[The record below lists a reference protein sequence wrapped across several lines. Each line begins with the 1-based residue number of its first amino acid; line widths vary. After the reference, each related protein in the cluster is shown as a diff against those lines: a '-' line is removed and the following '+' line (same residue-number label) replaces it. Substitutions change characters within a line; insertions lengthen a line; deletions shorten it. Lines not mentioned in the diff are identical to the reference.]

1 MAIAYTWNNNHVE
14 VTKTLQDIN
23 GIEQSN
29 VVTGVRFEL
38 VGTHDSFIDPDTEE
52 LMFRTIGSVIYFD
65 TGAID
70 LGEEFIAY
78 DDVKL
83 SDLDAW
89 VEAYIGAEEF
99 VRMKLGIE
107 AMIMEKVDGTKFWA
121 VKAISE

>member
-14 VTKTLQDIN
+14 VTKTVQDIN

-38 VGTHDSFIDPDTEE
+38 VGTHDSFIDPDTDE

-65 TGAID
+65 TASMN

-78 DDVKL
+78 DDVQL
-83 SDLDAW
+83 SDIDTW
-89 VEAYIGAEEF
+89 VESYIGAEEF

-107 AMIMEKVDGTKFWA
+107 AMIMEKVNGTKFWA
-121 VKAISE
+121 FKEISE

>member
-23 GIEQSN
+23 GVEQSN

-65 TGAID
+65 TGTID

-83 SDLDAW
+83 SDIDAW

-121 VKAISE
+121 VKEISE